1 MNKTDEQV
9 PCETI
14 RVARDWKTYFRK
26 YNDEADCGIFYEIY
40 PGQAFSVARCPRYA
54 REDQWLEVSNRII
67 ACTSACADIP
77 DPEAAIQAA
86 RDELKRLIGLI
97 EPALENGVSIPGL
110 ATMNG
115 AKLALKLLTPSK
127 Q

>member
-1 MNKTDEQV
+1 MITNNYGEPWKFNLAMDAV
-9 PCETI
+9 PIIRADGTAVLGNCEINELDLVRAVTC
-14 RVARDWKTYFRK
+14 V
-26 YNDEADCGIFYEIY
+26 N
-40 PGQAFSVARCPRYA
+40 
-54 REDQWLEVSNRII
+54 
-67 ACTSACADIP
+67 ACADIP
-77 DPEAAIQAA
+77 DPAAAIQAA

>member
-77 DPEAAIQAA
+77 EPAAAIQAA
-86 RDELKRLIGLI
+86 RDALEAEEQWRSVEDDCGLLRAIAKDKRL
-97 EPALENGVSIPGL
+97 
-110 ATMNG
+110 
-115 AKLALKLLTPSK
+115 KALKLLTPSE